1 MRIFLWR
8 ALSNILPTMEKLKEK
23 RVVNVSN
30 CRVCGHVEE
39 SVMHALVGCDW
50 AEEVWRLS
58 FGS

>member
-1 MRIFLWR
+1 
-8 ALSNILPTMEKLKEK
+8 MEKLKEK

-50 AEEVWRLS
+50 AEEVWTLS